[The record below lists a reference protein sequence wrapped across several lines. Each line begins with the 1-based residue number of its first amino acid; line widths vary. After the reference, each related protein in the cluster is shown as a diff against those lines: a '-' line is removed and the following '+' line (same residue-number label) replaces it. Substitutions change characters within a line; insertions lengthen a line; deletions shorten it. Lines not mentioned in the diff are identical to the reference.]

1 MSTQHDIENNHL
13 PGRGDDQ
20 GGDLTRRDEV
30 HCNDLPDQDEDHRND
45 LPAGDEEG
53 DEEHATTGM
62 IIIDKFISF
71 I

>member
-1 MSTQHDIENNHL
+1 MSTQQDIENDHL
-13 PGRGDDQ
+13 PDGDDDQ
-20 GGDLTRRDEV
+20 GGDLTRRAEG
-30 HCNDLPDQDEDHRND
+30 HCNDLSDQDEDHRND

-53 DEEHATTGM
+53 DEEHATAGM